1 MKRQISPGHKK
12 NSPRAPLQTHIN
24 AFSIATRISVQSCSC
39 FISDLV
45 LSARCVLSNKWK
57 CLIIDVYS
65 SAKKSTLERGNP
77 LAFIYTWM
85 LAKEIYSKTAWR
97 GSICAKTTH
106 VSKAPF
112 QFFLLSPTTEPS
124 RFLSGLNQT
133 GPAKLWTFH
142 FKLWYASWFEHFLK
156 KTFHVCYDA
165 TSVLFGSVYCLH
177 CPSQGQSSVSQCI

>member
-1 MKRQISPGHKK
+1 MLSVLWYEEPNKPGHKK

-45 LSARCVLSNKWK
+45 LSAQCVLSNKWK

-97 GSICAKTTH
+97 ESICAKTTH
-106 VSKAPF
+106 VSKVRF
-112 QFFLLSPTTEPS
+112 QFFLLSPSTEPS
-124 RFLSGLNQT
+124 CFLSGLNQSR
-133 GPAKLWTFH
+133 ASQAVNFSFQIVVCILIRTFSE
-142 FKLWYASWFEHFLK
+142 KNVS
-156 KTFHVCYDA
+156 C
-165 TSVLFGSVYCLH
+165 VLRCH
-177 CPSQGQSSVSQCI
+177 